1 MPPRTPLPR
10 PYGNARAPETVDPK
24 WLLKAFGLVV
34 AVALLM
40 GYATLC
46 LLFYQGQWQL
56 ILHPGAA
63 PHPGAQQSGTVPAD
77 AQITHFGP
85 DATATPQLIG
95 WWIPAAARAP
105 YRHLTLLYLR
115 GGDGSLRD
123 DMAALNALHAA
134 GLNLLAFDYLGFPA
148 TSSRH
153 PTEQHM
159 TEDTEA
165 AWQYL
170 LADKHIVPQTI
181 IPYGIGVGAS
191 LAVHLAGEHR
201 EIPAVIL
208 DAPAGDLLDSALRSP
223 TGYLVPV
230 RLLFR
235 ERFPLQ
241 DPLVKL
247 ATPKLILSRGSTE
260 APVARRAADPKFT
273 VDLPPTSSPAAF
285 QTALSRFLDQYLP
298 PPALSEAEPGN
309 GSLERLPSEPLK

>member
-1 MPPRTPLPR
+1 MPPRTPSPR
-10 PYGNARAPETVDPK
+10 PYGSVRPPETVDPK

-34 AVALLM
+34 AMALLM

-56 ILHPGAA
+56 VLHPGAA
-63 PHPGAQQSGTVPAD
+63 PHPEAQQSGAVPAD
-77 AQITHFGP
+77 ARITHFGP
-85 DATATPQLIG
+85 DATAIPQLTG
-95 WWIPAAARAP
+95 CWIPAAARAP

-115 GGDGSLRD
+115 GGDGLLRD

-134 GLNLLAFDYLGFPA
+134 GLNLLAFDYRGFPA
-148 TSSRH
+148 TPGRH

-159 TEDTEA
+159 AEDTEA

-170 LADKHIVPQTI
+170 VTVRHIAPQTI

-191 LAVHLAGEHR
+191 LAVYLAGEHR
-201 EIPAVIL
+201 EVPAVIL
-208 DAPAGDLLDSALRSP
+208 DAPAGDLLDRAFHSP

-235 ERFPLQ
+235 ERFPLK
-241 DPLVKL
+241 DPLAKL
-247 ATPKLILSRGSTE
+247 STPKLILSRGSTE

-273 VDLPPTSSPAAF
+273 VDLPPTSSPAVF
-285 QTALSRFLDQYLP
+285 ESALSRFLDQYLP
-298 PPALSEAEPGN
+298 PAETSETGPGN
-309 GSLERLPSEPLK
+309 GPI